1 MSNLISILLVCAMVI
16 GIAVLSMIPD
26 MPVVF
31 WIDKGD
37 HVVAFGCLSAMLFIA
52 TRRPVASFILASAAA
67 ALVEIAQGAF
77 PSLNREC
84 SIADLMTGVAAA
96 GVGALACG
104 LASRIARRQGV
115 RRRDGSS

>member
-1 MSNLISILLVCAMVI
+1 MSNRISILLVCAMTI

-37 HVVAFGCLSAMLFIA
+37 HVVAFGSLSVMLCIA
-52 TRRPVASFILASAAA
+52 TRKPVASFALASAAA

-77 PSLNREC
+77 PSLGREC
-84 SIADLMTGVAAA
+84 SVADLMTGVAAA
-96 GVGALACG
+96 GAAALAYG
-104 LASRIARRQGV
+104 LASRIARQ
-115 RRRDGSS
+115 